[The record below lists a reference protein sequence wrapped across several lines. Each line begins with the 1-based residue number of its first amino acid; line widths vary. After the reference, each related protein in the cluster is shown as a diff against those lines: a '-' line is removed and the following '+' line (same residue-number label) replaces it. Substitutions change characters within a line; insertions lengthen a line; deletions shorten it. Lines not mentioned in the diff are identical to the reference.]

1 MDFLLIII
9 STFGLAAFLAIW
21 LSISFVA
28 IGLYKSDHNIYYAI
42 SLARIASRMQ
52 YVLLVWFLILAI
64 MYSLADNFIW
74 LLVYLLFFV
83 GLVVIIRK
91 VYGDILHAVYSIVND
106 DGSDDKKLVAQKAVA
121 KIEPRKFNRI
131 KRSGFNRFKIFFFA
145 IDGAISIG
153 AVLNIVLRDNSDIS
167 TLEVIFA
174 NITLV
179 IAIQIILLPIY
190 FIVRSIVFVTIPKE

>member
-9 STFGLAAFLAIW
+9 STFGLAALLAIW

-28 IGLYKSDHNIYYAI
+28 IGLYKSDNNIYYAI

-52 YVLLVWFLILAI
+52 YVLLVWFIILGNIYAV
-64 MYSLADNFIW
+64 ADNFIW

-91 VYGDILHAVYSIVND
+91 VYGDILHAVFSIIND
-106 DGSDDKKLVAQKAVA
+106 DGSDDKKLVAQEAVA
-121 KIEPRKFNRI
+121 KIEPPKFNRI

-153 AVLNIVLRDNSDIS
+153 AVLNFVLRDTGGVS
-167 TLEVIFA
+167 TLEVIVA
-174 NITLV
+174 NIVIV